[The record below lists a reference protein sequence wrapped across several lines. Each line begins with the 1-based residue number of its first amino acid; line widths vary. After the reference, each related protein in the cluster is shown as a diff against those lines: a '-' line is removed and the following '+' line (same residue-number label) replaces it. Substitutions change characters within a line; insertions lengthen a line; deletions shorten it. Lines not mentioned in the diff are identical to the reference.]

1 MVNKLLPERTFSP
14 RSFMGDRGILLDNL
28 GRVLRSSDY
37 LHEEKKIV
45 APKAWKACKSPI
57 LSRPPPWDEDLFG
70 EAGQE
75 IQTILFQNNFDIASP
90 PPRVD
95 SPLEPGDDE
104 RDNEVL
110 ESHFPVFTA
119 SPCISCTPITPP
131 TRSLNPMIFDSSFSH
146 ENDRVPEGAELGLLS
161 VSPPLK
167 GIFGTF

>member
-1 MVNKLLPERTFSP
+1 MINKMLPERTFSP

-28 GRVLRSSDY
+28 GRVLRADL
-37 LHEEKKIV
+37 LHEEKIV

-57 LSRPPPWDEDLFG
+57 LSRPSPWDEDLFG

-75 IQTILFQNNFDIASP
+75 IQTILFQNNFNMTTP
-90 PPRVD
+90 PPPVD
-95 SPLEPGDDE
+95 SPPNGDD
-104 RDNEVL
+104 RDHTDQEL
-110 ESHFPVFTA
+110 MESHFPVFTA

-131 TRSLNPMIFDSSFSH
+131 TRSLNPMVYDISFSH

-161 VSPPLK
+161 VSPPLR

>member
-1 MVNKLLPERTFSP
+1 MMVNKMLPERTFSP

-28 GRVLRSSDY
+28 GRVLRSDI
-37 LHEEKKIV
+37 LHDEKIV
-45 APKAWKACKSPI
+45 APKAWKASRSPI
-57 LSRPPPWDEDLFG
+57 LSRPSPWDEDLFG

-75 IQTILFQNNFDIASP
+75 IQTILFQNNFNIVSP
-90 PPRVD
+90 TPRVD
-95 SPLEPGDDE
+95 SPPIGDDE
-104 RDNEVL
+104 RDQELL

-119 SPCISCTPITPP
+119 SPCLSCTPITPP
-131 TRSLNPMIFDSSFSH
+131 TRSLNPMVFDISFSH